1 MADIRNS
8 FMASSIPFQFIVHN
22 LFNRMGLFLLWVC
35 GAMTAYVLLHDGSYP
50 PWMYIIGS
58 IVWTIG
64 CGFGLAALA
73 FSAAMADL
81 FASGILGKLIK
92 TPSPTNAVHRVLHA
106 CMSALIFVG
115 LFSLIMANWFGHID
129 DGCDGRY
136 PRC

>member
-22 LFNRMGLFLLWVC
+22 LFNRMGLFLLWIC
-35 GAMTAYVLLHDGSYP
+35 GAMTAYVLLRGGSNP
-50 PWMYIIGS
+50 PWIYIIGS
-58 IVWTIG
+58 IVWTLG

-81 FASGILGKLIK
+81 FAYGILGKLIK
-92 TPSPTNAVHRVLHA
+92 TPSPISAMHRALHA
-106 CMSALIFVG
+106 SMSVLIFVG
-115 LFSLIMANWFGHID
+115 LFSLIIANWFGYID